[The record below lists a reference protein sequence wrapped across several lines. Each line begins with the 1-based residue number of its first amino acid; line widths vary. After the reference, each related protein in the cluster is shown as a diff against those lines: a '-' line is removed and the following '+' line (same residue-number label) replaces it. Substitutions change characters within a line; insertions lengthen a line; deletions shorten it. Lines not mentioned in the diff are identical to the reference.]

1 MQPDPNGSKNILVT
15 GGTSGLGLQLV
26 KMLLDNGYN
35 VTATGRKKVEIPGSN
50 GKFRFFY
57 VDFAD
62 MEQSAAVFRRISSE
76 KKFIAVINNAG
87 ILSPPALTRTV
98 DGFEYTFQVNFL
110 SHLLLNEIIIRSTPD
125 LSSLRII
132 PVTSPVYRIADF
144 NNYRINSADEYRA
157 FNAYC
162 SSKLYLA
169 MMNDVLSDR
178 HNRNMPLCFSF
189 NPGTF
194 SSGIYRMQKT
204 WFRFLYHVAAPFM
217 RSPAKVAAALSEY
230 INADDVWPG
239 VICDRS
245 KRRRQVPAV
254 TQSDKERFIHA
265 CYSVI
270 DNVIANN

>member
-1 MQPDPNGSKNILVT
+1 MQTEPDGNKNILVT

-26 KMLLDNGYN
+26 KILLDKGYN
-35 VTATGRKKVEIPGSN
+35 VTATGRKKVEIPGSD
-50 GKFRFFY
+50 GKFSFCY

-87 ILSPPALTRTV
+87 ILSPPELTRTV

-132 PVTSPVYRIADF
+132 PVTSPVYRIAGF
-144 NNYRINSADEYRA
+144 NNYRINSTNEYRA

-169 MMNDVLSDR
+169 MMNDILYER

-194 SSGIYRMQKT
+194 SSGIYRMQKS
-204 WFRFLYHVAAPFM
+204 WFRFLYHIAAPFM
-217 RSPAKVAAALSEY
+217 RSPAKVSAALSEY
-230 INADDVWPG
+230 IIADDVRSG
-239 VICDRS
+239 MICDRL
-245 KRRRQVPAV
+245 KRRGPLPVVA
-254 TQSDKERFIHA
+254 QSDKEQFINT

-270 DNVIANN
+270 DSVIAR